1 MTIQRIRF
9 IVAVLAGDNWQV
21 AQNLFR
27 LGADTEIGVSFGE
40 ENGSVAVDDIGRGQD
55 QSPALIAV
63 HERKVH
69 QNAAIVLLM
78 EGRQGVG
85 ETELLADLATLV
97 EEQRERDLVLPL
109 CEVALADGL
118 RRDCDEQRFALAHDG
133 IEIAPRFE
141 LRDAVRTPAP
151 TEEADDERA
160 KG

>member
-9 IVAVLAGDNWQV
+9 IVAVLSGDDWQV

-27 LGADTEIGVSFGE
+27 LGADTEIGVSFSE
-40 ENGSVAVDDIGRGQD
+40 ENGSVAVDDVGRGQD

-78 EGRQGVG
+78 EGRYGVG
-85 ETELLADLATLV
+85 KAELLSDFASLV
-97 EEQRERDLVLPL
+97 NEQRKRDLVLPL

-118 RRDCDEQRFALAHDG
+118 RRDSDEQRF
-133 IEIAPRFE
+133 
-141 LRDAVRTPAP
+141 
-151 TEEADDERA
+151 
-160 KG
+160 